1 MNLKPKQILSGIKVL
16 ELGQLIAGPF
26 ASKTLADFG
35 AEIVKV
41 ESPGE
46 GDPLRKWRML
56 HQGTSVWWQAHSR
69 NKQSICLDLRVK
81 EGQEIARRLAL
92 EADVVIENFRPG
104 TLEKWGLGWE
114 ALHQANP
121 KLIMLRIS
129 GYGQDGPKRDEP
141 GFAAIG
147 EAMAGLRYITGHPNE
162 IPVRAGVSL
171 GDTIAGL
178 HGALGVLL
186 ALYERDARGGEG
198 QMIDVALYESIF
210 NLTESLL
217 PEYSVFGAIRQPAG
231 GALPGIAPSNAYRCG
246 DGQYVLIA
254 GNGDSIFKRLMTL
267 IGRSDLGDDPSLAQ
281 NDGRA
286 KRVVEIA
293 AAINTWT
300 ATLGLDEVLK
310 GLIQAQVPSGKI
322 YTAKDIAEDPHYQAR
337 GVIETVESA
346 DGLKVQ
352 VPGIIPKLSQNPGAI
367 RHRAPTLGEHTDQI
381 MKSAGLTEEQIA
393 ILKKSGVLA

>member
-1 MNLKPKQILSGIKVL
+1 MEKNYHQILSGIKVL

-35 AEIVKV
+35 AEVIKV
-41 ESPGE
+41 ESPKD

-56 HQGTSVWWQAHSR
+56 HKGTSVWWQAQSR

-81 EGQEIARRLAL
+81 EGQAIARQLAL

-114 ALHQANP
+114 ELHQINP
-121 KLIMLRIS
+121 KMIMLRIS
-129 GYGQDGPKRDEP
+129 GYGQDGPRRDEP

-147 EAMAGLRYITGHPNE
+147 EAMAGLRHITGHPNE
-162 IPVRAGVSL
+162 VPVRAGVSL

-186 ALYERDARGGEG
+186 ALYERDARGGDG
-198 QMIDVALYESIF
+198 QMIDVALYEAVF

-217 PEYSVFGAIRQPAG
+217 PEYSAFGAIRQPAG
-231 GALPGIAPSNAYRCG
+231 GALPGIAPSNAYRCK
-246 DGQYVLIA
+246 DGEYVLIA
-254 GNGDSIFKRLMTL
+254 GNGDSIYKRLMTL
-267 IGRSDLGDDPSLAQ
+267 IGRTDLGEDPDLER

-286 KRVVEIA
+286 KRVQEIDT
-293 AAINTWT
+293 AINAWT
-300 ATLGLDEVLK
+300 GSLSIDEVLK
-310 GLIQAQVPSGKI
+310 ALVVAQVPSGKI
-322 YTAKDIAEDPHYQAR
+322 YTAKDIAEDPHYHAR
-337 GVIETVESA
+337 GVIETVEGA

-367 RHRAPTLGEHTDQI
+367 RYRAPILGEHTDKVLQA
-381 MKSAGLTEEQIA
+381 AGLTEEQITL
-393 ILKKSGVLA
+393 LKKSGVLA